1 MLMFFKTISV
11 PAAVLLLVAVVA
23 SAPPEVSN
31 VVLTPGR
38 TESELNFAWQTPAGA
53 DTETIIQVALKSDMT
68 GADFPEDKA
77 QTFKGNS
84 SDFADGLT
92 SHKATASG
100 LVPLKSY
107 VYRLGIGLNG
117 DWSDVYEFSTRDWET
132 YGFLLV
138 GDIQIG
144 AKNIQDDVAG
154 WRDTLEKALQITPDA
169 AFILSVGDQVQK
181 SSSRDEYDG
190 FLSLPQFKNLPFAP
204 AIGNHDNDVL
214 FSYHFNM
221 PNESPAL
228 GRTEAGGNYYFVYGN
243 TLYIVIN
250 SNNLD
255 YRQHKA
261 FIRDAVKK
269 RPKARWKIVVMHH
282 SIYGPD
288 IARAA
293 TLELREN
300 LVPIFDGY
308 DIDVV
313 LSGHD
318 HIYVRT
324 HFMRKNKVTPP
335 LDKFPARAVYPFDIP
350 AGAVIKPRGALYL
363 AAATSSG
370 SKYYDPAS
378 QVFDYLAERAAPYYP
393 MFSRIN
399 ITNTSFEIIS
409 YKTDDMAVV
418 DSFIMVKAAEENR
431 ILNNA
436 VILSLLISVLAII
449 AIFFIGRIKR
459 WPPA

>member
-11 PAAVLLLVAVVA
+11 PAAILLLAAVVA
-23 SAPPEVSN
+23 SAPPDVSN
-31 VVLTPGR
+31 IVLTPGR

-53 DTETIIQVALKSDMT
+53 DTETIIQVALKSDMI
-68 GADFPEDKA
+68 GADFPEDKT
-77 QTFKGNS
+77 QTFTGNS
-84 SDFADGLT
+84 SDFADGLI
-92 SHKATASG
+92 SHKATVNG

-107 VYRLGIGLNG
+107 AYRLGIGRNG
-117 DWSDVYEFSTRDWET
+117 DWSDVYEFSTRDVEA
-132 YGFLLV
+132 YGVLMV

-169 AFILSVGDQVQK
+169 AFILSVGDQVQNA
-181 SSSRDEYDG
+181 SSRDEYDG

-204 AIGNHDNDVL
+204 TIGNHDNDVL
-214 FSYHFNM
+214 FSHHFNV
-221 PNESPAL
+221 PNESPTR
-228 GRTEAGGNYYFVYGN
+228 GRTEAGGNYYFVYGD
-243 TLYIVIN
+243 TLYMVVN

-261 FIRDAVKK
+261 FIRDAVKTH
-269 RPKARWKIVVMHH
+269 PKARWKIVMMHH

-288 IARAA
+288 IARSA

-300 LVPIFDGY
+300 FVPIFDGY

-324 HFMRKNKVTPP
+324 HFMRRNKVAPP
-335 LDKFPARAVYPFDIP
+335 LDKFPASVASPFEIP
-350 AGAVIKPRGALYL
+350 PGAVIKPRGALYL

-418 DSFIMVKAAEENR
+418 DSFIMVKAAEENSR
-431 ILNNA
+431 LNTF
-436 VILSLLISVLAII
+436 VIMPLVVLVII
-449 AIFFIGRIKR
+449 AVLRFGRSRTAPKIR
-459 WPPA
+459 